1 MQMNSSGQSIT
12 HPPLLRARIGMWQH
26 WKELA
31 RYRDLLYYMVVRELK
46 GRYKS
51 SVLGFVWSLLNPLLM
66 MLVFT
71 VIFTLI
77 MPNNQIR
84 SYPIFLLC
92 GLLPWNYFTAGV
104 LSSVGS
110 VIGNGNLVKKVYFP
124 REILPISS
132 VLAQLV
138 NFLLSLLVVFA
149 LLLIFGISFSP
160 KLWLLPVVIVMQ
172 TCFIIGISLFL
183 SAINVYYRDT
193 AMILDVILMA
203 WFFLTPVFYPVDIL
217 PKSYEMFGMVLDIH
231 RLMNILNPMASIV
244 NTYRDILYLGTYTVG
259 DFFLRTAVT
268 SVVVMLSGYWVFNK
282 MSGNFGEEL

>member
-1 MQMNSSGQSIT
+1 MQMNAVKRPMT
-12 HPPLLRARIGMWQH
+12 HTPPVRQKISMWQR
-26 WKELA
+26 WQELA

-77 MPNNQIR
+77 MPNNQIQA
-84 SYPIFLLC
+84 YPIFLLC
-92 GLLPWNYFTAGV
+92 GLLPWNYFTSGV

-110 VIGNGNLVKKVYFP
+110 VIGNSNLVKKVYFP
-124 REILPISS
+124 REILPISA
-132 VLAQLV
+132 VLAQLI
-138 NFLLSLLVVFA
+138 NFLLSLLVIFV
-149 LLLIFGISFSP
+149 LLIVFRIPLSP
-160 KLWLLPVVIVMQ
+160 QLWLLPVVIVMQ
-172 TCFIIGISLFL
+172 TCFIIGVSLFL

-193 AMILDVILMA
+193 TMILDVVLMA
-203 WFFLTPVFYPVDIL
+203 WFFLTPVFYPIDIL
-217 PKSYEMFGMVLDIH
+217 PKAYEAFGLVLDVH

-244 NTYRDILYLGTYTVG
+244 NTYRDILYLGTYTSG

-268 SVVVMLSGYWVFNK
+268 SVVVMLMGYWVFNK
-282 MSGNFGEEL
+282 VSGNFGEEL